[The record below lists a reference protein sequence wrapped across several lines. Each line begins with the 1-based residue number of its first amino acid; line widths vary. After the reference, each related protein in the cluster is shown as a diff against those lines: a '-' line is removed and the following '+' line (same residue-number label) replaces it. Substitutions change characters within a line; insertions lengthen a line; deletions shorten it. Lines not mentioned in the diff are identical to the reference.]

1 MIKFVSDLQL
11 SWQSVLLVEEIGV
24 TGETHRPAAS
34 HWQTLSYNVNFPKEF
49 IRTVHV
55 QKTETTIITSL
66 GFSFGYGTG
75 IQITIPQINPNL
87 YSITR
92 IHVLKIQKDGSTRTK
107 VITWKPLCLQT
118 DEENHCVC
126 QQTTTTMMIDTIT

>member
-1 MIKFVSDLQL
+1 MIFIATFNNISAI

-24 TGETHRPAAS
+24 TGETHR
-34 HWQTLSYNVNFPKEF
+34 QTLSYNVNFPKEF

-55 QKTETTIITSL
+55 QKTETPIITSL

-92 IHVLKIQKDGSTRTK
+92 IHALKIQKDGSTRTK
-107 VITWKPLCLQT
+107 VIT
-118 DEENHCVC
+118 
-126 QQTTTTMMIDTIT
+126 